1 MYKQIKKIIITDIL
15 QQRTTSTEL
24 QISDLD

>member
-15 QQRTTSTEL
+15 QQRTTITEL